1 MYFAIL
7 KKEGEISNAAKTCNC
22 SETCKEISKSLGN
35 ASTTMRQIFVLD
47 ICDVNI
53 EKT

>member
-1 MYFAIL
+1 MPQKL
-7 KKEGEISNAAKTCNC
+7 
-22 SETCKEISKSLGN
+22 ETVLEHVKEITKSGRN